1 MSYIPTEWFTG
12 DVITAEKLNKI
23 EDGIAGIE
31 TNIQTD
37 LKEVQGSISDITDT
51 VEELECGFDKIN
63 EALFPLPSGGLD
75 NSSIAFKVYNAHSTE
90 VEWMFSSEVASELAT
105 YIGPELRPTIE
116 EIVNLIVNSSDE

>member
-37 LKEVQGSISDITDT
+37 LEEVQGSVANITDT
-51 VEELECGFDKIN
+51 VEELECGFDKIDKV
-63 EALFPLPSGGLD
+63 LFPLPSGPLD
-75 NSSIAFKVYNAHSTE
+75 NSNIAFKVYDAHSTK
-90 VEWMFSSEVASELAT
+90 VKWMYTSEVASELAT

-116 EIVNLIVNSSDE
+116 EIVNLIVKSSDE